1 MQKQKNL
8 IKFGQILV
16 WLYGKLI
23 AATVIKTD
31 VSLPN
36 MDGIAKEKP
45 LIIISNHVSHLDPYL
60 LMGSLSWRELRIISP
75 MKVMM
80 AKWYFHSPLMPFAWL
95 MGCFPARPLLKPFK
109 KWSGTAASIRYLKK
123 GYSLG
128 IYPEGKRVFED
139 KQEPHYGVIKIMQS
153 IESYEAHVLLC
164 HINRNKENGN
174 EYFISI
180 EQDDSVLK
188 FTEPSLV
195 MDRLFSIGHNV

>member
-1 MQKQKNL
+1 MQKIL
-8 IKFGQILV
+8 INFGQVFV
-16 WLYGKLI
+16 WLFGKILLK
-23 AATVIKTD
+23 TFIK
-31 VSLPN
+31 
-36 MDGIAKEKP
+36 AKVHKFQINGLTKNKP
-45 LIIISNHVSHLDPYL
+45 IIIISNHVSHLDPYL
-60 LMGSLSWRELRIISP
+60 LMGCLSWSQLRIISP

-80 AKWYFHSPLMPFAWL
+80 AKWYFHSPMMPFAWL
-95 MGCFPARPLLKPFK
+95 AGCFPARPLLKPFK